1 MSGAHVAW
9 VKGGEAS
16 FLEADGEMVVLRSTI
31 PSPPGARL
39 EASFTDEPRSAVR
52 VKVHGS
58 KKEEDGSF
66 TIRGRL
72 VDATRDTR
80 ERVQRLASGA
90 GGAPFTP
97 QGP

>member
-1 MSGAHVAW
+1 MSAIAW
-9 VKGGEAS
+9 AKGGTATFVSAEG
-16 FLEADGEMVVLRSTI
+16 DNVVLRSTI

-39 EASFTDEPRSAVR
+39 DATFVDEPVAPVR

-72 VDATRDTR
+72 VDATRETR
-80 ERVQRLASGA
+80 ERVHRMVPS
-90 GGAPFTP
+90 
-97 QGP
+97 

>member
-1 MSGAHVAW
+1 MIAW
-9 VKGGEAS
+9 AKGGTAS
-16 FLEADGEMVVLRSTI
+16 FLSAEGENVTLRSSI

-39 EASFTDEPRSAVR
+39 DATFTDEPKTPVR

-72 VDATRDTR
+72 VDATKETR
-80 ERVQRLASGA
+80 ERVQALAR
-90 GGAPFTP
+90 TP
-97 QGP
+97 